1 MASFLNI
8 FSFAVDICFYII
20 IAQIIL
26 SWLINFDIINLR
38 QPIVWQV
45 WQGLNRIT
53 APVYQP
59 IRRMLPDLGG
69 LDLAPLIVI
78 FGLYALQIIV
88 YNNLAPMVYG
98 G

>member
-1 MASFLNI
+1 MASLLTI

-26 SWLINFDIINLR
+26 SWLVNFDVINLR
-38 QPIVWQV
+38 QPFVWQI

-53 APVYQP
+53 EPVYRP
-59 IRRMLPDLGG
+59 IRRLLPDMGG
-69 LDLAPLIVI
+69 IDLAPMVVI
-78 FGLYALQIIV
+78 FGLYALQVIV
-88 YNNLAPMVYG
+88 FNNLGPLAYG